1 MIVPQGHHKNHSSF
15 QSFVNGVHATLLQEI
30 GAILRLCNPILAE
43 FCCDTVMLVT
53 IHSVHRM
60 FNGLTI
66 LMVNLL
72 HLNELARVSVVLC
85 DELCCDLNRLG
96 GVNLEVGTRTKK
108 VLHTKTIGLHVTTI
122 LVADALESLTGCII
136 AAISSFASGLAA
148 TFARVH
154 GEGRAVLVG
163 LPNID
168 LRAAAPELA
177 GSSIWVGV
185 AWLPTFHIGLT
196 IDELEIMRALS
207 ITITHAIFGTSIS
220 ILGLATISIHLHKI
234 QSTIEATIQFGIIHG
249 VGELLVLQLEEHVRV
264 IGIHEI
270 RPRSHILAVR
280 AIGHKAKGKRISRTL
295 NAICAGVLG
304 ICSFNDAIGCARG
317 GIRAESCIPTVS
329 SVAIVEST
337 SNVCPSPI
345 RINGYLTLLRLA
357 TGPIALGERQ

>member
-66 LMVNLL
+66 LMVKLL
-72 HLNELARVSVVLC
+72 HLLELARVGVVLC

-122 LVADALESLTGCII
+122 LVADALESLTGCIV
-136 AAISSFASGLAA
+136 ATISSFASGLTA
-148 TFARVH
+148 TFAGVH
-154 GEGRAVLVG
+154 GEGRAVFVG

-168 LRAAAPELA
+168 LRAAGSILA
-177 GSSIWVGV
+177 SSSVCV
-185 AWLPTFHIGLT
+185 SFTWLPAFHIGLA
-196 IDELEIMRALS
+196 INELEVVRALS
-207 ITITHAIFGTSIS
+207 ITVTHAIFGTSIS
-220 ILGLATISIHLHKI
+220 ILRLATISIHLHKI
-234 QSTIEATIQFGIIHG
+234 QSTIETTIQFGIIHS

-264 IGIHEI
+264 VGIHEV
-270 RPRSHILAVR
+270 RSRSNILAVR
-280 AIGHKAKGKRISRTL
+280 ALGHKAKGKRISRTL
-295 NAICAGVLG
+295 DTIGACVLG

-317 GIRAESCIPTVS
+317 CIRAE
-329 SVAIVEST
+329 
-337 SNVCPSPI
+337 
-345 RINGYLTLLRLA
+345 R
-357 TGPIALGERQ
+357 